1 MKFKNFLGNENVKKQ
16 ISYLIETNHL
26 PHAIVIEGD
35 EGTGKRTLALELAQ
49 ALVCKGNGSRPC
61 TACSACKK
69 VVSHSHP
76 DVFEFSAKSTPRSF
90 PVDKIREVRKDAY
103 IMPNEA
109 ECKVYVL
116 GNASSMGQEAQNA
129 LLKILEEPPEYV
141 YIILTAVSKTN
152 LLETVLSRST
162 VFKTQQVSIVTAEKY
177 IMSKFPDVD
186 KKIVAQVAG
195 IWNGN
200 VGKAIES
207 IADDKMGKYITSSE
221 NIAKALLSG
230 NEYELLVAIS
240 PLEGNRDGI
249 KIVLSMVNSVFRDA
263 LVLSAGEE
271 HLISQQK
278 VNAKAMSKQFGK
290 IELLRLIQAVEE
302 MNELVNKNG
311 NNTLLITKMCF
322 ALRDAVYGG

>member
-1 MKFKNFLGNENVKKQ
+1 MEFKSFLGNENVKKQ
-16 ISYLIETNHL
+16 ISYLLDSNHL
-26 PHAIVIEGD
+26 PHAIVIEGE

-49 ALVCKGNGSRPC
+49 ALVCKGEGEKPC
-61 TACSACKK
+61 KVCSACKK
-69 VVSHSHP
+69 VLSHSHP
-76 DVFEFSAKSTPRSF
+76 DVFEFSAKLTPRSF

-103 IMPNEA
+103 ILPNEA
-109 ECKVYVL
+109 DCKVYVL

-162 VFKTQQVSIVTAEKY
+162 VFKTHPVSLAIAEKC
-177 IMSKFPDVD
+177 IRGKFPDVD
-186 KKIVAQVAG
+186 EKIVAQVAG

-200 VGKAIES
+200 IGKAIES
-207 IADDKMGKYITSSE
+207 IADDKMEKYISSSE

-263 LVLSAGEE
+263 LVLSAGGEN
-271 HLISQQK
+271 LISQQRE
-278 VNAKAMSKQFGK
+278 NAKAMSKQFGK
-290 IELLRLIQAVEE
+290 MELLRLTQAVEE
-302 MNELVNKNG
+302 MNGLVSKNG